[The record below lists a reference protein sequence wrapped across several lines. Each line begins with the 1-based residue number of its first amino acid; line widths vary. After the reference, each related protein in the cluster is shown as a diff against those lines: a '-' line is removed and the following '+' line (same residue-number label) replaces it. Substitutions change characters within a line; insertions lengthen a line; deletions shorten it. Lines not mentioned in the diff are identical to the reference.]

1 MFEHKLIQ
9 EQNNQYYK
17 SKELTCKQS
26 FFVLCAFIIF
36 YILFNLI
43 MDYFSIYT

>member
-1 MFEHKLIQ
+1 MFEHELIQ

-17 SKELTCKQS
+17 YKELTYKQS
-26 FFVLCAFIIF
+26 FFVLCAFIIL